1 MSLLPALTH
10 VVNNE
15 ALALSEDEASRVG
28 MEGDGQV
35 RGGGEKLEG
44 AAPADVAAQDASRD
58 LVAVGDGQYVAV
70 ADVQPG
76 QEEDRQRQERPVA
89 SAQDD

>member
-1 MSLLPALTH
+1 
-10 VVNNE
+10 
-15 ALALSEDEASRVG
+15 

-44 AAPADVAAQDASRD
+44 AAPADVAAQDASGD
-58 LVAVGDGQYVAV
+58 LVAVGDGHHVAV

-76 QEEDRQRQERPVA
+76 QEEDRQETGAA
-89 SAQDD
+89 SGVSSGRLTQTCSHVGRRLRGRRDDLKG